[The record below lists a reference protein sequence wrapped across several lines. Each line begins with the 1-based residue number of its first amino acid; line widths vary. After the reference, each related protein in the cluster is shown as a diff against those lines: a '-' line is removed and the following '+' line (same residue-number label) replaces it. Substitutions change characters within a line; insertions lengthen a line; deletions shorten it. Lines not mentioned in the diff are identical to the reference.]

1 MLVVITG
8 GSGSGK
14 SAYAEKVTLALAEND
29 REKNDCY
36 YLATMMVYGEEG
48 RRKVE
53 RHKKLREGKGFI
65 TVEQPVDIAKSFCE
79 FAEPVAIEGK
89 DIGESRGN
97 LFLQSCIADSEKAVA
112 LLECMSNLAANE
124 MFRQEIPERAED
136 VAEKIISEIDVLR
149 KQLQHLVIVTNNV
162 FEDGISY
169 EPETMNY
176 IRALGVI
183 NRKLA
188 ERAEVVTE
196 VAAGIPVAVKGEKI
210 L

>member
-1 MLVVITG
+1 MLVMITG

-14 SAYAEKVTLALAEND
+14 SAYAERVLSALAE
-29 REKNDCY
+29 REEKSCRSY

-53 RHKKLREGKGFI
+53 RHRKLREGKGFV
-65 TVEQPVDIAKSFCE
+65 TVEQPLDIADCPLE
-79 FAEPVAIEGK
+79 A
-89 DIGESRGN
+89 GEN
-97 LFLQSCIADSEKAVA
+97 AA

-124 MFRQEIPERAED
+124 MFREETPKMSGE
-136 VAEKIISEIDVLR
+136 VAEKIIAEIDVLR
-149 KQLQHLVIVTNNV
+149 EQLSYLVIVTNNV

-169 EPETMNY
+169 EEETMNY
-176 IRALGVI
+176 IRALGEI

-188 ERAEVVTE
+188 ERADVVTE
-196 VAAGIPVAVKGEKI
+196 VVAGIPVAVKGEII